1 MLPVAFCLHYLR
13 SLLIRIRQACAG
25 QTENFFSHSEQLTDL
40 FVQCERVCLPA
51 SAVSGCHGEP
61 ALL

>member
-25 QTENFFSHSEQLTDL
+25 QTENFFSYSEQLTDL

-51 SAVSGCHGEP
+51 STVSGCHGEP